1 MSTNFGIIFQEARK
15 DLGVKVPDLVKVV
28 GCTRPYIYQVE
39 SGATNISQ
47 GTMERLVE
55 GLAACSGVKLKLSIK
70 IESDDG
76 SEILPEG

>member
-28 GCTRPYIYQVE
+28 GCTRPYIYQIE
-39 SGATNISQ
+39 SGTTNISQ

-55 GLAACSGVKLKLSIK
+55 GLATCSGTNLKLEIK
-70 IESDDG
+70 IQADDG
-76 SEILPEG
+76 REVLPEG